1 MNILLNLNEGKF
13 PIKIN
18 DSYNLSFIEEVHV
31 IDLVIVDINIEK
43 PSQGVIYAKGTIDL
57 SYVSE
62 CSSCSKNI
70 TNTVNIKTH
79 IEIQDISMSLNKR
92 YINKDVHFQ
101 DLTQFEIK
109 DLIKE
114 EIYLNIPNIIFCED
128 NSCNKEILDKNDDLI
143 QPFKKIRDLI
153 K

>member
-18 DSYNLSFIEEVHV
+18 NSYDPSFIEEVRV
-31 IDLVIVDINIEK
+31 IDLVTVDINIEK
-43 PSQGVIYAKGTIDL
+43 PSQGIIYAKGAIDL
-57 SYVSE
+57 SYASE
-62 CSSCSKNI
+62 CSTCSKSIMNA
-70 TNTVNIKTH
+70 VNIKTD
-79 IEIQDISMSLNKR
+79 IEIQDVSMSLQKR

-101 DLTQFEIK
+101 VLTQFDIK
-109 DLIKE
+109 DFIKE

-128 NSCNKEILDKNDDLI
+128 SSCNKENLDKNDDLV

>member
-18 DSYNLSFIEEVHV
+18 DSYDPSFIEEVHI

-43 PSQGVIYAKGTIDL
+43 PSQGIIYAKGAIDL

-62 CSSCSKNI
+62 CSSCSKSI
-70 TNTVNIKTH
+70 TNRVNIKTD

-92 YINKDVHFQ
+92 YTNKDVHFQ

-109 DLIKE
+109 DFIKE
-114 EIYLNIPNIIFCED
+114 EIYLNIPNINFCED
-128 NSCNKEILDKNDDLI
+128 NLCNKENLDKNDDLI